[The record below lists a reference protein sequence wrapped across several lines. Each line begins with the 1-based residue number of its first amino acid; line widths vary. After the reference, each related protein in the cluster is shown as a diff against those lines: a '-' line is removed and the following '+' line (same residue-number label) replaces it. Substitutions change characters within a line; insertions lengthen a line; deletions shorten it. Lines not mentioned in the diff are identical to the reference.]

1 MHKRMIESARVS
13 HANCTVQEIMHWRT
27 AGRRDRRDEGG
38 RGRGEGEDGRKHV
51 VTKNDDDL
59 GAFVMALMKSF
70 ETLFL
75 LRRVPVPAPY
85 IDSFISLKFGA
96 SAVR

>member
-1 MHKRMIESARVS
+1 
-13 HANCTVQEIMHWRT
+13 MHWRT

-70 ETLFL
+70 ETL
-75 LRRVPVPAPY
+75 AAY
-85 IDSFISLKFGA
+85 G
-96 SAVR
+96 

>member
-1 MHKRMIESARVS
+1 MKAAEAEAR
-13 HANCTVQEIMHWRT
+13 ART
-27 AGRRDRRDEGG
+27 AESM
-38 RGRGEGEDGRKHV
+38 

-75 LRRVPVPAPY
+75 LRRVPVPAP
-85 IDSFISLKFGA
+85 
-96 SAVR
+96 

>member
-1 MHKRMIESARVS
+1 MIESARVG

-38 RGRGEGEDGRKHV
+38 RGRGEGEDGRKHG
-51 VTKNDDDL
+51 VTKNDDGL

-70 ETLFL
+70 ETLPSMDSA
-75 LRRVPVPAPY
+75 RVPAP
-85 IDSFISLKFGA
+85 
-96 SAVR
+96 